1 MSGKPW
7 PGDLARLSALGLD
20 ETASKRGHNY
30 VTVFIDLD
38 AKQKPVVFV
47 TPGKGKACLGRF
59 RDFLV
64 SHGGEPGRIVEVV
77 CDMLGVPGS
86 DRALI
91 RDWALLILGAL
102 EPVLTEKQFKD
113 ASKPG
118 IKEILDRAG
127 GLGDDAEQLVPRC
140 LDLMGGLRVSDDTHN
155 LLVAYTKK
163 LSEMNEGSSGDGE
176 EQEVGVLPLL
186 QMIVS
191 TVDYQFA

>member
-1 MSGKPW
+1 MGQNLLNPPTVEGWHTGHEWIDSGT
-7 PGDLARLSALGLD
+7 LSERVNFA
-20 ETASKRGHNY
+20 
-30 VTVFIDLD
+30 
-38 AKQKPVVFV
+38 
-47 TPGKGKACLGRF
+47 
-59 RDFLV
+59 
-64 SHGGEPGRIVEVV
+64 
-77 CDMLGVPGS
+77 
-86 DRALI
+86 
-91 RDWALLILGAL
+91 
-102 EPVLTEKQFKD
+102 EKQFKD

-127 GLGDDAEQLVPRC
+127 GLGDDAEQLVTRC